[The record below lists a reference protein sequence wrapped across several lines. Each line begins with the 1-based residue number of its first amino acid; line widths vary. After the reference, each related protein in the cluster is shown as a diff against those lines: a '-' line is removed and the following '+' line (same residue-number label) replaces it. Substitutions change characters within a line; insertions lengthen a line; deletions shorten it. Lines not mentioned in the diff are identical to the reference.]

1 MKRDG
6 AAHAAMED
14 YRAGATIDLEHDRA
28 DFATKIECPVLIL
41 WGESNPLYAELDV
54 LEIWRERATDLR
66 GHGVDSNHWIPE
78 IIPEELAQEIMA
90 FAT

>member
-1 MKRDG
+1 M
-6 AAHAAMED
+6 
-14 YRAGATIDLEHDRA
+14 
-28 DFATKIECPVLIL
+28 
-41 WGESNPLYAELDV
+41 DV

-78 IIPEELAQEIMA
+78 IIPEALAQEIMA